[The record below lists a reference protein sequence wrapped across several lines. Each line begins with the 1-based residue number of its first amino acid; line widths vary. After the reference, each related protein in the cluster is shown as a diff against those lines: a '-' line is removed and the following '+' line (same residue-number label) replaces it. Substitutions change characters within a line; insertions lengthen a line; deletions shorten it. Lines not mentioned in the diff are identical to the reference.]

1 MKKIVEIIAWSFII
15 VWVIIQG
22 FAFQSPYVERGDRL
36 ILLLIDIILFILVSV
51 YYLQKDK

>member
-1 MKKIVEIIAWSFII
+1 MKKIIEIIVWLLII
-15 VWVIIQG
+15 VWVIIQA

-36 ILLLIDIILFILVSV
+36 ILLLIDIILFILVST

>member
-1 MKKIVEIIAWSFII
+1 MKKIIEMIVWLIII

-36 ILLLIDIILFILVSV
+36 ILLLIDIILFILVSA